1 MPLYSYECADCGGA
15 KDELRKLPERNNLPD
30 CDLCKKPMQRVIGG
44 HSVIGDMAPYYDDNL
59 ETYVTS
65 RQHRKEVMREKGVYE
80 SFGKN
85 WHTGASAK
93 RRA

>member
-1 MPLYSYECADCGGA
+1 MPLYSYECQCGGT
-15 KDELRKLPERNNLPD
+15 KDEFRRLSERNVLPT
-30 CDLCKKPMQRVIGG
+30 CECGKTMQRVIGG
-44 HSVIGDMAPYYDDNL
+44 YSVIPDMAPYYDDNL
-59 ETYVTS
+59 ETYVKS
-65 RQHRKEVMREKGVYE
+65 RQHRKQVMREKGVYE

>member
-1 MPLYSYECADCGGA
+1 MIYVYECDCGKVKEEFRRMA
-15 KDELRKLPERNNLPD
+15 DRNNLPA
-30 CDLCKKPMQRVIGG
+30 CECGKTMQRVIGG
-44 HSVIGDMAPYYDDNL
+44 HSVVADMAPYYDDNL
-59 ETYVTS
+59 ETYIKS
-65 RQHRKEVMREKGVYE
+65 RQHRKEVMRQKGVYE